1 MSFNLRRAQWNHM
14 MQGYQQEAE
23 RYKAEAYYYRK
34 LYYDMV
40 IAQEIVAEEGR
51 KHAKVAHEVTYEDQ
65 HLPVPRLVCEILWD
79 ILKKTKGVQ
88 QIDVQMQSG
97 KVMTLRLE

>member
-1 MSFNLRRAQWNHM
+1 MSFNLRRAQWSNM

-51 KHAKVAHEVTYEDQ
+51 KHSKVARELVYDDKS
-65 HLPVPRLVCEILWD
+65 LPVPRLVCEILWD
-79 ILKKTKGVQ
+79 VMKKTKGVQ
-88 QIDVQMQSG
+88 QIDVQLDSG